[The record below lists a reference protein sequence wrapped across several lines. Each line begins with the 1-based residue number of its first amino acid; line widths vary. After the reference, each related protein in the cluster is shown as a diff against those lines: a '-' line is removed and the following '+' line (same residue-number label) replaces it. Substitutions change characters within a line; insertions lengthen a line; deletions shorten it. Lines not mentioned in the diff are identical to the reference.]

1 MRKAL
6 AAILVAVG
14 MLAATQVFY
23 MGVEQALDFTEA
35 VILAR
40 VETIVH
46 FPGDYTDR
54 VEYFFKVIDVI
65 SGPDSLEG
73 GIVASYS
80 MLYPRPFYDDEGN
93 EIWESPINSGSGYEQ
108 LTGEGDTVIVFLDRL
123 PEGQFPTVGVVRV
136 DPADSLESILLLLN
150 PED

>member
-1 MRKAL
+1 MRKASVVIL
-6 AAILVAVG
+6 AAVG

-23 MGVEQALDFTEA
+23 MDLEQSIDFTEA

-40 VETIVH
+40 VEAIAH

-54 VEYFFKVIDVI
+54 VEYYLNVLDVL

-73 GIVASYS
+73 EIVASYS

-93 EIWESPINSGSGYEQ
+93 EIWESPINSGSGYE
-108 LTGEGDTVIVFLDRL
+108 LSAFEGDTVIAFLDRL
-123 PEGQFPTVGVVRV
+123 PEEQFPSVGIVRI

-150 PED
+150 PE